1 MRGAHRTE
9 EIAPFYVMQ
18 ILARAAQL
26 EEDGKDVIHMEVG
39 EPDFDTAPCI
49 VEAGR
54 RALAEG
60 RTHYTQ
66 AIGIRPL
73 REAVARFYHDRYGAQ
88 VSADRIV
95 ITPGAT
101 GALQLVLAAIVDP
114 GRSVVMADPGYPCN
128 RHYVTLF
135 GGRTISVPVGPET
148 NYQLNADL
156 VGEHMDDDAVAIVVA
171 SPANPTGAVLDDAG
185 LQGLMAFAAD
195 HDQHLIVDEIYH
207 GLTYDRSPATAAV
220 SPSVFVVN
228 SFSKYFGMTG
238 WRIGWVVAPPEHMDA
253 LDRLA
258 QNMFLA
264 VSTMAQH
271 AALAAF
277 QPETIQ
283 VLEHRR
289 EEFRCRRDYL
299 VPALKKL
306 GFHVPVE
313 PAGAFYVYADSSA
326 LVPDS
331 FTFCRDLLEDAGV
344 AVTPGL
350 DFGAHRAA
358 DHIRF
363 AYTTSIDRLREGVD
377 RIARFMEIARP

>member
-18 ILARAAQL
+18 ILARAAEL
-26 EEDGKDVIHMEVG
+26 EAAGKDVVHMEVG
-39 EPDFDTAPCI
+39 EPDFDTAPPI

-60 RTHYTQ
+60 KTHYTP
-66 AIGIRPL
+66 AIGIRAL
-73 REAVARFYHDRYGAQ
+73 REAVSQFYRNRYDVEVPAE
-88 VSADRIV
+88 RIV

-101 GALQLVLAAIVDP
+101 GALQLVLAATVDS
-114 GRSVVMADPGYPCN
+114 GRSVMMTDPGYPCN
-128 RHYVTLF
+128 RHYVTLL
-135 GGRTISVPVGPET
+135 GGRTIAVPVDPET

-156 VGEHMDDDAVAIVVA
+156 AAKYMDADTAALLVA

-185 LQGLMAFAAD
+185 LQSLMALAAD
-195 HDQHLIVDEIYH
+195 QNRFLIVDEIYH
-207 GLTYDRSPATAAV
+207 GLSYGRSLPTAAA

-283 VLEHRR
+283 VLEQRR
-289 EEFRCRRDYL
+289 DEFQRRRDYL

-306 GFHVPVE
+306 GFGVPVD

-326 LVPDS
+326 VVPDS
-331 FTFCRDLLEDAGV
+331 FSFCRDLLEEAGV

-350 DFGAHRAA
+350 DFGSHRAA

-363 AYTTSIDRLREGVD
+363 AYTTSIDRLREGMD
-377 RIARFMEIARP
+377 RTARFMESRRL